1 MWLRGHT
8 RTRPARRALGYRYI
22 ATPCQRSTGAARSKA
37 RIFCGNAETV
47 DEQLKGAT
55 FDKIFCSEVL
65 EHVQHPE
72 RTLRAMANL
81 SASGGKLIISV
92 PNERLIDTVK
102 TALAA
107 IGLFRFV
114 LGSSVARSMRD
125 DWHLHL
131 FERKTLPQLLSSSGI
146 IAKRSMVFPSTFCCW
161 LCHRR
166 AESVEE
172 AFYSTYIITC
182 SAGKRSVVNL
192 HRGAPVKAIAS
203 RTRTPG
209 LPRTT
214 NHRKTH
220 ILLARRHIPALLSA
234 FTP

>member
-1 MWLRGHT
+1 MNKRFSTPEDFILWNERMIEKYHPSRYHHSSNFLLRWVEKLRTRRILSLLHPIQSDKILDVGCGSGDILQLVLRGELWGLDISP
-8 RTRPARRALGYRYI
+8 RLAKEAQERLGSR
-22 ATPCQRSTGAARSKA
+22 A

-146 IAKRSMVFPSTFCCW
+146 IAKKIYGIPFDFFAVGFVID
-161 LCHRR
+161 
-166 AESVEE
+166 AQ
-172 AFYSTYIITC
+172 
-182 SAGKRSVVNL
+182 
-192 HRGAPVKAIAS
+192 KA
-203 RTRTPG
+203 
-209 LPRTT
+209 
-214 NHRKTH
+214 
-220 ILLARRHIPALLSA
+220 
-234 FTP
+234 

>member
-1 MWLRGHT
+1 MNKRFSTPEDFILWNERMIEKYHPSRYHHSSNFLLRWVEKLRTRRILSLLHPIQSDKILDVGCGSGDILELVLRGELWGIDISPRLT
-8 RTRPARRALGYRYI
+8 KEAQERLGSR
-22 ATPCQRSTGAARSKA
+22 A

-92 PNERLIDTVK
+92 PNERLIDAVK
-102 TALAA
+102 AALAA

-146 IAKRSMVFPSTFCCW
+146 IAKKIYGIPFDFFAVGFVID
-161 LCHRR
+161 
-166 AESVEE
+166 AQ
-172 AFYSTYIITC
+172 
-182 SAGKRSVVNL
+182 
-192 HRGAPVKAIAS
+192 KA
-203 RTRTPG
+203 
-209 LPRTT
+209 
-214 NHRKTH
+214 
-220 ILLARRHIPALLSA
+220 
-234 FTP
+234 